1 MKNSSSTFARVA
13 VTLCWLE
20 CVAIS
25 ASAQPLPLAPMQVRA
40 DLLNS
45 TGRLNTWK
53 IGPLVLKLPSS
64 WVDASTSSTASI
76 KAPDETKA
84 VFVALEATESARTG
98 GYSALA
104 DPTRGPAA
112 FLRTIQWDDCEGNP
126 AKVAKSAP
134 TPNGSKAMLVECNVE
149 SRPGLKAIYPQI
161 AIYSPRYA
169 VQIHAIGTR
178 SEIDSPLDVLRSLKW
193 SDET

>member
-1 MKNSSSTFARVA
+1 
-13 VTLCWLE
+13 
-20 CVAIS
+20 
-25 ASAQPLPLAPMQVRA
+25 MQVQA
-40 DLLNS
+40 DVLSS
-45 TGRLNTWK
+45 TGRLNSWK

-76 KAPDETKA
+76 KAPDGTKA
-84 VFVALEATESARTG
+84 VFVALEATESARAG

-112 FLRTIQWDDCEGNP
+112 FLRTVQWDDCEGNP

-149 SRPGLKAIYPQI
+149 SRPGLKAIYAQI

-178 SEIDSPLDVLRSLKW
+178 SEIDSLLEVLRSLKW